1 MKKLDEMDL
10 LKLKSIDLE
19 AEQLVMNVELAR
31 MKAQESNQKLKELN
45 PKRSALYQ
53 EIKEKYGITDQFT
66 YNRETGDIIENKP
79 ASP

>member
-10 LKLKSIDLE
+10 LKMKSIDLE

-53 EIKEKYGITDQFT
+53 EIKEKYEIAGQFT